1 MRAYVSYWQPL
12 TKNRNGNG
20 FGNLI
25 SHLMISPSC
34 VVTWPRRMPV
44 KWLSSSWD
52 ERTFPTLNISL
63 LTLKKEEEKSWPYI
77 LLSTWSLKKLLPEH
91 EPKEAVPTGHHCL
104 FREDD
109 RGRSS
114 VQWKNSVMH
123 MKMWSIWRV
132 SGVGTF
138 VLQKRTSRPLKS
150 TLRGECFA
158 INGLRHHE
166 VSFNYVMSQFV
177 NLFGRDNFAKTIPA
191 MLA

>member
-1 MRAYVSYWQPL
+1 
-12 TKNRNGNG
+12 
-20 FGNLI
+20 
-25 SHLMISPSC
+25 
-34 VVTWPRRMPV
+34 
-44 KWLSSSWD
+44 
-52 ERTFPTLNISL
+52 
-63 LTLKKEEEKSWPYI
+63 
-77 LLSTWSLKKLLPEH
+77 
-91 EPKEAVPTGHHCL
+91 
-104 FREDD
+104 
-109 RGRSS
+109 
-114 VQWKNSVMH
+114 

-150 TLRGECFA
+150 TLRGA